1 MMYCITCI
9 KKTKPIL
16 GTFSN
21 SLYREL
27 LEDERLYLRLREG
40 GGECLRLGGNGE
52 RRRGGKGDLLLR
64 YRGGDLPPPGHLGGG
79 KRRGGDLLGLILG
92 SKTGAHV
99 ISCPSI

>member
-1 MMYCITCI
+1 MY
-9 KKTKPIL
+9 KKKLNLYL
-16 GTFSN
+16 GLSVIVF
-21 SLYREL
+21 YREL